1 MTAYFMYRIYSLTND
16 KVYVGSTIDF
26 YKRRIQHK
34 FNCYNEKGKYLNNK
48 LYRTIRQY
56 DGWEFFIMEIIEILD
71 CKTNKERFQ
80 REQELMII
88 YNSNLNTNKA
98 YLTEEQKKQYTKQY
112 KKQYKIDNK
121 DKINI
126 YRNRKFDCCCGGK
139 FLFKHK
145 SRHNKTNI
153 HRQYELEKQTIN
165 NITNNYNI
173 TNLTIQ
179 QK

>member
-1 MTAYFMYRIYSLTND
+1 
-16 KVYVGSTIDF
+16 
-26 YKRRIQHK
+26 
-34 FNCYNEKGKYLNNK
+34 
-48 LYRTIRQY
+48 
-56 DGWEFFIMEIIEILD
+56 
-71 CKTNKERFQ
+71 
-80 REQELMII
+80 MII

-153 HRQYELEKQTIN
+153 HKQYELEKQTIN
-165 NITNNYNI
+165 NVTNNYNI